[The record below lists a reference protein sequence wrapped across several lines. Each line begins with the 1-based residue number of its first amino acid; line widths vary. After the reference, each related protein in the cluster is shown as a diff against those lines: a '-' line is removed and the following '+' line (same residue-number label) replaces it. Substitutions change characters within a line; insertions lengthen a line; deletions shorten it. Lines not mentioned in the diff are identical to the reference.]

1 MKLMLADEVALT
13 DQGATLFF
21 QNSNDTIE
29 RHMLKAKVFRSDG
42 FNLVQPSSYKEVKE
56 RPSEAVK
63 IGSMYLPKIYQQY
76 LYVAL
81 WLEYLK
87 HKPELVKKLES
98 YSECEH
104 PVLNLFVK
112 DRGKTLIN
120 NIQPLLR
127 LLQGKEHVIYVQ
139 GNLLDSYASIICHQV
154 NCQGVAGTEL
164 DLQLEQRYC
173 NWFFAYRDWVYG
185 LGNKL
190 LGDCQWVPCEK
201 HIVVNLYGQEFYGQ
215 EPNVCYTN
223 IDALKAALLKTKTE
237 AKHRNLP
244 IAIPYGLGCEIGGAQ
259 WQDVLAMIEDVFK
272 DYYVLIYKK
281 DEE

>member
-42 FNLVQPSSYKEVKE
+42 FNLVQPSSYKEAKE

-98 YSECEH
+98 YLECEH
-104 PVLNLFVK
+104 PVLNLFV
-112 DRGKTLIN
+112 
-120 NIQPLLR
+120 
-127 LLQGKEHVIYVQ
+127 V
-139 GNLLDSYASIICHQV
+139 
-154 NCQGVAGTEL
+154 
-164 DLQLEQRYC
+164 
-173 NWFFAYRDWVYG
+173 
-185 LGNKL
+185 
-190 LGDCQWVPCEK
+190 VPK
-201 HIVVNLYGQEFYGQ
+201 YL
-215 EPNVCYTN
+215 
-223 IDALKAALLKTKTE
+223 
-237 AKHRNLP
+237 
-244 IAIPYGLGCEIGGAQ
+244 
-259 WQDVLAMIEDVFK
+259 
-272 DYYVLIYKK
+272 
-281 DEE
+281 